1 MLSTNQ
7 QSSIRD
13 LPEKSRA
20 LLAIRDEVFAEWEQR
35 VRSLLRG
42 SEEVSHP
49 VLLDTL
55 PLFYGNIAQALNP
68 DSTRENASSDSSA
81 ATGHGAERARTT
93 DYKAVEIVHEYQ
105 LLRDVLLCVARRH
118 AIGFTDDELAIIAS
132 SFDQAIR
139 DAVEEFTGLQRTFR
153 ERVAASL
160 AHDMRTPLSVII
172 SGAELLLMSAT
183 GPAQKTLQKI
193 LDNGLR
199 LEQMFQEQLDAISG
213 TAAQTKPLALTEVDA
228 LALARE
234 VGEHVN
240 DTTDARCEVSGTPVH
255 GWWER
260 AMLRRA
266 LENLTLNA
274 VKYGDGNVVS
284 LRVAQTHGR
293 LILSVHNCGNPIP
306 DARRKQIFE
315 YLNRGEEVDKIG
327 WGIGLPYVQEVAQR
341 HGGTVVLD
349 SSEQAGTTFTID
361 IPVDGRAFRDG
372 VQPGL
377 QAP

>member
-7 QSSIRD
+7 KSSIQD

-20 LLAIRDEVFAEWEQR
+20 LLAIRDEVFAEWEGR

-42 SEEVSHP
+42 SDEVSHP

-55 PLFYGNIAQALNP
+55 PLFYGNIAEALSS
-68 DSTRENASSDSSA
+68 DFTRENASSDSSA

-105 LLRDVLLCVARRH
+105 LLRDALLCVARRH
-118 AIGFTDDELAIIAS
+118 AIRFTDGELAIIES

-139 DAVEEFTGLQRTFR
+139 DAVEEFTGLQRAFR

-160 AHDMRTPLSVII
+160 THDMRTPLSVVI
-172 SGAELLLMSAT
+172 SGAEILLLSAT

-199 LEQMFQEQLDAISG
+199 LEQMFQEQLDALSG
-213 TAAQTKPLALTEVDA
+213 TVAQTKPLALAAVDA

-240 DTTDARCEVSGTPVH
+240 DTTHVRCEVSGTPVQ

-260 AMLRRA
+260 DTLRRA

-274 VKYGDGNVVS
+274 VKYGDGPVIS
-284 LRVAQTHGR
+284 LNVAQTHGR

-306 DARRKQIFE
+306 DERRKQIFE
-315 YLNRGEEVDKIG
+315 YLNRGEAVDKIG
-327 WGIGLPYVQEVAQR
+327 WGIGLPYVQEIAQR

-349 SSEQAGTTFTID
+349 SSKQAGTTFTID
-361 IPVDGRAFRDG
+361 IPVDGREFRDG
-372 VQPGL
+372 V
-377 QAP
+377 